1 MAAISACRNS
11 GVGSAATSFVSSD
24 ARGGRAAAPKAAL
37 EAAQR
42 VAERAMTL
50 VAADTEQSYLANEER
65 QLAVE
70 RLLMRFGEALK
81 AVPPKVLDRIDPELD
96 WSGPMR
102 FRDLVAH
109 WYTEGLD
116 HRLIWRALQ
125 SDLPRAIGAIA
136 SYLKG

>member
-1 MAAISACRNS
+1 MA
-11 GVGSAATSFVSSD
+11 
-24 ARGGRAAAPKAAL
+24 
-37 EAAQR
+37 
-42 VAERAMTL
+42 L

-81 AVPPKVLDRIDPELD
+81 SVPSAVLDSIDPELD

-102 FRDLVAH
+102 FRDQVAH

-125 SDLPRAIGAIA
+125 GDLPRAIAAIA
-136 SYLKG
+136 AFLAG

>member
-1 MAAISACRNS
+1 MS
-11 GVGSAATSFVSSD
+11 
-24 ARGGRAAAPKAAL
+24 
-37 EAAQR
+37 
-42 VAERAMTL
+42 L
-50 VAADTEQSYLANEER
+50 VAADTEPSYLANEER

-81 AVPPKVLDRIDPELD
+81 AVPPDVLDGIDPALD

-125 SDLPRAIGAIA
+125 GNLPRANAAIA
-136 SYLKG
+136 AYLAG